1 MKLLILVL
9 AIAYCTA
16 TGVYGQLFDTSA
28 AQTELVATL
37 MGPGRVFTAN
47 VTVKREK
54 GEKQITLAN
63 NVMFM
68 RNGDIC
74 LEHKLV
80 DDPAL
85 AKLTTRLKRNHLDEI
100 TTILLARDNK
110 ACLLFPG
117 KHTYIVS
124 PSEQTAAPHIESTL
138 LRTETIAGHL
148 CTVRRINVTGEDDSY
163 QQLTIWE
170 ATDLRGF
177 IIKSKMNLGDDTNE
191 ILLFTNILTEK
202 PDDAKFAIP
211 PDYSKLSEKSA
222 AEIAKLMLE
231 VDLERD
237 AAIAEALR

>member
-16 TGVYGQLFDTSA
+16 TGAHGQLFDTSA

-54 GEKQITLAN
+54 GGKQITLAN
-63 NVMFM
+63 NVIFM

-74 LEHKLV
+74 IEHKLV
-80 DDPAL
+80 DDPSL

-100 TTILLARDNK
+100 TTLLLARDNK

-117 KHTYIVS
+117 KHAYLES

-138 LRTETIAGHL
+138 LRTETIDGHL
-148 CTVRRINVTGEDDSY
+148 CTVRRINVTGEDDSC
-163 QQLTIWE
+163 QQLIIWE

-177 IIKSKMNLGDDTNE
+177 IIKSKMDLGDDTNE
-191 ILLFTNILTEK
+191 ILLFTDIRTEK

-211 PDYSKLSEKSA
+211 PGYSKLNEKSA
-222 AEIAKLMLE
+222 GEIAQLMLE
-231 VDLERD
+231 VGLERD